1 MTDQIN
7 LRLKMFH
14 EAKAPVA
21 NGLKRDDLLVL
32 KDDAFES
39 NHGFIQW
46 AFPTN
51 EKSANNFS
59 APVLD
64 LTTATWL
71 AKNDDFCEFL
81 EGMTVRFLQ
90 FLSDN
95 PQWRRRHDHNHLRI
109 SRAIKSIR
117 LLHSWELANW
127 FYDKVKDLAGPELE
141 LMEKPMGFWD
151 KYASP
156 IHDRVA
162 GGFIGLAIGDALG
175 APVEFCRRNTFE
187 KVTGYREGGKFNLPA
202 GAWTDDTAMAI
213 CLAQSLIEQNK
224 LDQTDLLNRFCH
236 WAEHGENTSTGVCV
250 GIGQNT
256 LRVLGDYRRTGSLE
270 AKPFGAKNDGNG
282 SLMRLFPAIAA
293 AYPNKELAVGISKEQ
308 SKVTHAS
315 IIAEESCAYAAD
327 LILDLL
333 SGSKLSDAIGQIN
346 KAEWCDPISSAL
358 EMELTDF
365 SEVGIRSTG
374 YVVDTLQA
382 SIWAALNSNSF
393 EEAVL
398 KAVNLGDDADTVG
411 AVTGQIAGS
420 IYGYSNISSH
430 LKSGL
435 VNERDLYVL
444 SQFIV
449 GAANG

>member
-1 MTDQIN
+1 
-7 LRLKMFH
+7 
-14 EAKAPVA
+14 
-21 NGLKRDDLLVL
+21 
-32 KDDAFES
+32 FES

-51 EKSANNFS
+51 EKSYHNFS
-59 APVLD
+59 APALD
-64 LTTATWL
+64 LKTATWL
-71 AKNDDFCEFL
+71 ANNDSFCEFL
-81 EGMTVRFLQ
+81 EEMTARFLQ
-90 FLSDN
+90 FLADN
-95 PQWRRRHDHNHLRI
+95 SHWRRRHDHNHLRI

-127 FYDKVKDLAGPELE
+127 FYEKVKDLAGPELE
-141 LMEKPMGFWD
+141 LMEKPMSYWD
-151 KYASP
+151 EYASP
-156 IHDRVA
+156 IHDRIA
-162 GGFIGLAIGDALG
+162 GGFVGLAIGDALG

-187 KVTGYREGGKFNLPA
+187 TVTGYREGGKFNLPA

-213 CLAQSLIEQNK
+213 CLAKSLIEQNA
-224 LDQTDLLNRFCH
+224 LDQTDLLNRFCR

-293 AYPNKELAVGISKEQ
+293 AYPNKDLALSISKQQ

-315 IIAEESCAYAAD
+315 TIAEDSCAYAAD
-327 LILDLL
+327 LIFELL
-333 SGSKLSDAIGQIN
+333 SGIN
-346 KAEWCDPISSAL
+346 SADWCDPISSAL
-358 EMELTDF
+358 EMELTGF
-365 SEVGIRSTG
+365 SDVGIRTTG

-398 KAVNLGDDADTVG
+398 KAINLGDDADTVG

-420 IYGYSNISSH
+420 IYGYSKIPSH

-444 SQFIV
+444 SQFIGGV
-449 GAANG
+449 LR